1 MMRPVKALLAA
12 TGLAVTL
19 VLPGAAGAD
28 TRWVCVAEGQSVVFV
43 TAADAADFGIRRAN
57 ERAGSVFNR
66 QFGEVCHVE

>member
-1 MMRPVKALLAA
+1 MTRSVKTLLAA
-12 TGLAVTL
+12 AILAVTL

-28 TRWVCVAEGQSVVFV
+28 TKWVCVVEGESVVFV
-43 TAADAADFGIRRAN
+43 TGADAADFGIRRAN